1 MADASLKIALPAV
14 FFLGVFAHRAF
25 LELHTSA
32 QYAVRDLIQRLAVP
46 VPESLEA
53 LMEIVR
59 DVHRACLSFR

>member
-1 MADASLKIALPAV
+1 MADASLEIALPAV

-25 LELHTSA
+25 LELHIAA
-32 QYAVRDLIQRLAVP
+32 QDAVRDLIQRVAVP

-59 DVHRACLSFR
+59 DIHRACRSVR